1 MNAILLLSVLI
12 PAQGPNPAQ
21 ALGQT
26 PDQVAQ
32 PIRSGK
38 VLLLEN
44 ERTIEGEVDKFA
56 DFYRVRR
63 SVGETQIPTHQVLAL
78 CSDQRE
84 AYDFLRKRTN
94 LQDPDERFKLA
105 QWAQVRGLLA
115 EAHIEIQASLAL
127 RPNHDPSKRLK
138 QVIEQMDRREK
149 EKKLFPEKPGL
160 VAGNEGIAPLP
171 FEVSTD
177 ALGVFCQKIQPL
189 LMNSCASCHAT
200 GKGGNF
206 KLVRVYIGSSS
217 NKRVLQNNMAAVL
230 AQVIPQQIGASPIL
244 VKSVSVHGDLTQA
257 PLHNRGT
264 PAFRMLEDWI
274 RNTVNSTPFEPGQ
287 TTLVS
292 GTSPV
297 APAVVPAVVQPASM
311 NNTTIKTSG
320 FASSPIPSAE
330 GNSKSE
336 IPAANPKTN
345 EPKTVGN
352 NESPKDPYDPAGFNG
367 PGQSGGGGPIPG
379 SSAPVDSGSIPT
391 NNGPNA
397 ESTPPSPP
405 VLPAS
410 QGTGTNSTPAA
421 KKPTGKLPPSP
432 NLPGAG
438 SKNPQ

>member
-1 MNAILLLSVLI
+1 MNAILMLTVLI
-12 PAQGPNPAQ
+12 PAQTPSQ
-21 ALGQT
+21 EIGQT
-26 PDQVAQ
+26 TVQVAQ
-32 PIRSGK
+32 PVRSGK

-115 EAHIEIQASLAL
+115 EAHIEIQAALAL

-177 ALGVFCQKIQPL
+177 ALGIFCQKIQPL

-206 KLVRVYIGSSS
+206 KLVRVYMGSSS

-230 AQVIPQQIGASPIL
+230 AQVTPQQVGASPIL

-264 PAFRMLEDWI
+264 PAFRMLEEWI
-274 RNTVNSTPFEPGQ
+274 RNTVNSTPFEAGQ

-292 GTSPV
+292 GPN
-297 APAVVPAVVQPASM
+297 PIVQPVLQAVAQPAAM
-311 NNTTIKTSG
+311 NNSTIKTTG
-320 FASSPIPSAE
+320 FASTPIPSGE
-330 GNSKSE
+330 GNSKPE
-336 IPAANPKTN
+336 IPSQPAKSN
-345 EPKTVGN
+345 EPKTIGN
-352 NESPKDPYDPAGFNG
+352 PEAPKDPYDPAGFNG
-367 PGQSGGGGPIPG
+367 PGQNGGAPPAEAPNTQGESGDSTPR
-379 SSAPVDSGSIPT
+379 SAPQADSAQGPGTAPSGPPT
-391 NNGPNA
+391 PKK
-397 ESTPPSPP
+397 TP
-405 VLPAS
+405 
-410 QGTGTNSTPAA
+410 T
-421 KKPTGKLPPSP
+421 KPTGNPPGS
-432 NLPGAG
+432 GAG
-438 SKNPQ
+438 TKNP

>member
-1 MNAILLLSVLI
+1 MNAILMLTVLI
-12 PAQGPNPAQ
+12 PGQAQ
-21 ALGQT
+21 AQAPGQ
-26 PDQVAQ
+26 PIGQVAQ

-115 EAHIEIQASLAL
+115 EAHIEIQAALAL

-149 EKKLFPEKPGL
+149 EKKLFPEKPGI
-160 VAGNEGIAPLP
+160 VAGNDGIAPLP

-206 KLVRVYIGSSS
+206 KLVRVYMGSSS

-230 AQVIPQQIGASPIL
+230 AQVTPQQIGASPIL

-264 PAFRMLEDWI
+264 PAFRMLEEWI

-292 GTSPV
+292 GT
-297 APAVVPAVVQPASM
+297 APLTQAVVPAMVQPAALA
-311 NNTTIKTSG
+311 NTSIKTSG
-320 FASSPIPSAE
+320 FASSPISSAD
-330 GNSKSE
+330 GNSRSE
-336 IPAANPKTN
+336 IPATGPKTI
-345 EPKTVGN
+345 EPKMIGN
-352 NESPKDPYDPAGFNG
+352 TEGPKDPYDPAGFNG
-367 PGQSGGGGPIPG
+367 PGQNTEAAPTPG
-379 SSAPVDSGSIPT
+379 STAPGDSGPLSPS
-391 NNGPNA
+391 NGPNT
-397 ESTPPSPP
+397 EPTKVPP
-405 VLPAS
+405 VNSEKGPGAPPTPKKTQGKPPAI
-410 QGTGTNSTPAA
+410 
-421 KKPTGKLPPSP
+421 PTI
-432 NLPGAG
+432 PGAG
-438 SKNPQ
+438 AKIPQ

>member
-12 PAQGPNPAQ
+12 PAQA
-21 ALGQT
+21 T
-26 PDQVAQ
+26 VQVAQ

-115 EAHIEIQASLAL
+115 EAHIEIQAALAL

-160 VAGNEGIAPLP
+160 AMGNEGIAPLP

-177 ALGVFCQKIQPL
+177 ALGIFCQKIQPL

-206 KLVRVYIGSSS
+206 KLVRVYMGSSS

-230 AQVIPQQIGASPIL
+230 AQVNPQQIGASPIL

-264 PAFRMLEDWI
+264 PAFRMLEEWI

-292 GTSPV
+292 GTAPA
-297 APAVVPAVVQPASM
+297 APAVIPAVVQPAAM
-311 NNTTIKTSG
+311 NNSSIKTTG
-320 FASSPIPSAE
+320 FASSPIPSADWA
-330 GNSKSE
+330 SKSE
-336 IPAANPKTN
+336 IPAPASKSI
-345 EPKTVGN
+345 EPKAVGTP
-352 NESPKDPYDPAGFNG
+352 EAPKDPYDPAGFNG
-367 PGQSGGGGPIPG
+367 PGQSGGAPPSEGSNPNGDFGSVPG
-379 SSAPVDSGSIPT
+379 SAPPAG
-391 NNGPNA
+391 
-397 ESTPPSPP
+397 TPP
-405 VLPAS
+405 
-410 QGTGTNSTPAA
+410 NSTPDATNPGAA
-421 KKPTGKLPPSP
+421 PSGSTPTGSGGNSPAPKKSPGKPAGNPPVSG
-432 NLPGAG
+432 PG
-438 SKNPQ
+438 SRNPK

>member
-1 MNAILLLSVLI
+1 MNAILLIAVLI
-12 PAQGPNPAQ
+12 PGQ
-21 ALGQT
+21 ASV
-26 PDQVAQ
+26 QVAQ

-115 EAHIEIQASLAL
+115 EAHIEIQAALAL
-127 RPNHDPSKRLK
+127 RPDHDPSKRLK

-149 EKKLFPEKPGL
+149 EKKLFPEKPSPATGS
-160 VAGNEGIAPLP
+160 EGIAPLP

-206 KLVRVYIGSSS
+206 KLVRVYMGSSS

-230 AQVIPQQIGASPIL
+230 AQVSPQQIGASPIL

-264 PAFRMLEDWI
+264 PAFRMLEEWI
-274 RNTVNSTPFEPGQ
+274 RHTVNSTPFEPGQ

-292 GTSPV
+292 GT
-297 APAVVPAVVQPASM
+297 APAAPVVIPAVVQPAAV
-311 NNTTIKTSG
+311 NPTLIKTTG
-320 FASSPIPSAE
+320 FASSPIPSAD
-330 GNSKSE
+330 GSSKSE
-336 IPAANPKTN
+336 LPGNPGKSADNKPNGIP
-345 EPKTVGN
+345 
-352 NESPKDPYDPAGFNG
+352 ESPKDPYDPAGFNG
-367 PGQSGGGGPIPG
+367 PGKNPVEKPGEGDNSPADPAGDPSEKASVTTDPRPGTTPGPKTGTGSG
-379 SSAPVDSGSIPT
+379 SASAPKKSPGKPVGNPPVSGS
-391 NNGPNA
+391 
-397 ESTPPSPP
+397 
-405 VLPAS
+405 
-410 QGTGTNSTPAA
+410 
-421 KKPTGKLPPSP
+421 
-432 NLPGAG
+432 G
-438 SKNPQ
+438 SRNPK